1 MVAFVGRW
9 LLLRGGRWL
18 RFDCKICWY
27 NPKSQKYQTFEKT
40 VFERIVKLGYN
51 NHSYNSLPV
60 IMNRK
65 LLSLGLI
72 PHILG
77 YEFTG

>member
-1 MVAFVGRW
+1 MAVSSGLTVKFVG
-9 LLLRGGRWL
+9 
-18 RFDCKICWY
+18 IIQ
-27 NPKSQKYQTFEKT
+27 SQKYQTFEKT